1 LNLAKKHVGKVFLS
15 VSLQAMIEQTVGGL
29 GYQLV
34 DIERSAGGLLRITI
48 DQPWSADAP
57 VRFVN
62 IEDCEKVTRQLQYVL
77 EVEAVEYRRLEVSS
91 PGIDRP
97 LKSPQDFERFVGQLI
112 DITFKDPVGAA
123 AFGMV
128 HANRKKFT
136 GRLRAVSECDPV
148 NWQIEWTDEP
158 KDKPGQRLSKKRVA
172 APLQVLAFQL
182 SELREARLSPIV
194 NFKGR
199 SSGPAA

>member
-1 LNLAKKHVGKVFLS
+1 
-15 VSLQAMIEQTVGGL
+15 
-29 GYQLV
+29 
-34 DIERSAGGLLRITI
+34 
-48 DQPWSADAP
+48 
-57 VRFVN
+57 
-62 IEDCEKVTRQLQYVL
+62 
-77 EVEAVEYRRLEVSS
+77 
-91 PGIDRP
+91 
-97 LKSPQDFERFVGQLI
+97 
-112 DITFKDPVGAA
+112 
-123 AFGMV
+123 MV